1 MHPHS
6 QCRLILTLLLTAAT
20 PLSVRAAAAV
30 AMVPESFS
38 DVARTAKPTVV
49 NIFSTRTVHPQGPMG
64 DPNDPFN
71 EFFRHF
77 FGEVQPQRQ
86 QSLGSGFIVSKDGYI
101 ATNAHVVQMADQI
114 RVKLSN
120 REEYDAKLVG
130 VDEKTDVALV
140 KINPRHELPVA
151 RLGDSDT
158 LDVGDWVVA
167 IGNPF
172 GFAQTVTAGIVSA
185 KGRVIGAGP
194 YDDFI
199 QTDASINPGNSGGP
213 LLNTQGEVV
222 GVNSAIVSR
231 SGGSVGIGFA
241 IPINTARRVIDE
253 LRQHGRVTRGWL
265 GLTVQDVTPAI
276 AQSFGLDH
284 PQGALVVEVDRGGPS
299 DAAGLQRGDVITD
312 YNGTRIE
319 ESHQL
324 PTLAANTPIGERAVM
339 TVLRNGQEKTVIAVV
354 AEQPSRRAAQV
365 ERPRTT
371 RGWGMTFTDLT
382 TTLMRQF
389 NIPSG
394 VRGAMIREVEDGSA
408 ADEAGLQPGD
418 VIRQVDRQPVTSA
431 RACAQA
437 LARTGDRVL
446 LLIQRGPYVGYE
458 VLNR

>member
-1 MHPHS
+1 MHR
-6 QCRLILTLLLTAAT
+6 RLHRLLLALLLTATT
-20 PLSVRAAAAV
+20 PLYPRLAAAV
-30 AMVPESFS
+30 AMVPETFS
-38 DVARTAKPTVV
+38 EVARSAKPTVV
-49 NIFSTRTVHPQGPMG
+49 NIFSTRIVRPQGPLG

-77 FGEVQPQRQ
+77 FGEMQPQRQ

-101 ATNAHVVQMADQI
+101 ATNAHAVQMADQI

-120 REEYDAKLVG
+120 REEYDAKLIG

-140 KINPRHELPVA
+140 KITPRHELPVA

-213 LLNTQGEVV
+213 LLNTEGEVV
-222 GVNSAIVSR
+222 GINSAIVSR

-241 IPINTARRVIDE
+241 IPINTARRVIDD
-253 LRQHGRVTRGWL
+253 LREHGRVTRGWL
-265 GLTVQDVTPAI
+265 GLSVQDVTPAI

-284 PQGALVVEVDRGGPS
+284 PQGALVVDVDPGGPS
-299 DAAGLQRGDVITD
+299 DAAGLERGDVITD

-339 TVLRNGQEKTVIAVV
+339 TILRNGREKTVTAVV
-354 AEQPSRRAAQV
+354 AEQPSRRSARVQ
-365 ERPRTT
+365 RPRAT
-371 RGWGMTFTDLT
+371 RGWGLTLTDLT
-382 TTLMRQF
+382 AALMRQF
-389 NIPSG
+389 SVPSG
-394 VRGAMIREVEDGSA
+394 VHGAMIREVEDGSP

-418 VIRQVDRQPVTSA
+418 IIRQVDRQAVTSA
-431 RACAQA
+431 RAGEQA
-437 LARTGDRVL
+437 LAKAGDRVL